1 MSNSNG
7 NTADVVIVG
16 AGVIGTSVAFHL
28 AKRRGGCIFVV
39 EREHTAKGG
48 SGRSSAL
55 VRMHYSFPPEVQLAV
70 KSLEIFENWKEIVGE
85 PGEFRKTGFVR
96 LVPHNE
102 INVLQANVEMQK
114 SCGAKTEVID
124 CIELQK
130 LEPDWNLSDGP
141 AAAYEPDGGYGDGAI
156 VAQDFMSAARAMGV
170 EYRPKTRV
178 TGISVANGRVQSVCT
193 NNGEIHPAVVLLAT
207 GPWTTQL
214 LKPIGIDLPI
224 VPEFHEV
231 AILRNAPNMKGGG
244 CACIDSAH
252 TMYFRSDA
260 HDKTLIGDF
269 YGTRG
274 AAADPDNFVQR
285 PSDDWLEEILEK
297 ASTRIPKLQNAE
309 VMRGITG
316 IYDMSPDSRPLLG
329 KLPQVEGLYV
339 AAGFS
344 GMGFKISPAVGLV
357 MSELLLEGA
366 GTTVDIS
373 AFRPTRF
380 AEGQPIKAEF
390 EYKDD

>member
-1 MSNSNG
+1 MANSNG
-7 NTADVVIVG
+7 NTADVLIVG

-28 AKRRGGCIFVV
+28 AKRRAGRILVV

-102 INVLQANVEMQK
+102 IDLLLANVEMQK

-130 LEPDWNLSDGP
+130 LEPDWNLSDEP
-141 AAAYEPDGGYGDGAI
+141 AAAYEADGGYGDGAI

-170 EYRPKTRV
+170 EYRPKTCV
-178 TGISVANGRVQSVCT
+178 TNISVANGRVQSVST
-193 NNGEIHPAVVLLAT
+193 RDGEIHAGMVLLAT

-231 AILRNAPNMKGGG
+231 AILRNAPDMKGGG
-244 CACIDSAH
+244 SACIDSIN
-252 TMYFRSDA
+252 TVYFRSDA
-260 HDKTLIGDF
+260 HDKTLVGDF
-269 YGTRG
+269 FGLRG
-274 AAADPDNFVQR
+274 AAADPDNFAQR
-285 PSDDWLEEILEK
+285 PSDDWVEEILEK
-297 ASTRIPKLQNAE
+297 SCARIPKLQNAE

-316 IYDMSPDSRPLLG
+316 IYDMTPDSRPLLG
-329 KLPQVEGLYV
+329 KVPNVDGLYL

-357 MSELLLEGA
+357 ISELLLDGA
-366 GTTVDIS
+366 SKTVDIS
-373 AFRPTRF
+373 AFRPMRF
-380 AEGQPIKAEF
+380 AEGQPIKPEF